1 MAVLSPRKKRR
12 GSTSAGAID
21 VGPDILSLQDEI
33 SNLTFANQ
41 RQEQNILGMRESI
54 GMQNANIQSQ
64 RDIIK
69 SQGVQIREQQIEVL
83 SILGADT
90 GPKFTLLNPL
100 SSDHYVNNLST
111 FTARIRLNRSGKKEL
126 SSVRLNGEVPTRHN
140 TDNQGPHIV
149 ARGLAYRALRKLLQF
164 QPINKAIDNLIMFTN
179 NIPNLAEDA
188 NFERDLFRVGNGQVI
203 SERKKTDK
211 GGIIEY
217 LGRLKER
224 SNKMFLL
231 KNFNRT
237 VNDGGAERQQD
248 DLKSAVRQNMELLRT
263 DIAFITTDIVRLWNQ
278 REYNVWDERTR
289 TPTTGLKAEEEK
301 FATELQKGGA
311 GERKALE
318 DLDKNENIY
327 ESLAKLIDI
336 RPTEA
341 LAVSTSDEDKKKY
354 KLIRKIAVKE
364 AMTLYKYAYDGGV
377 NETMLNEA
385 IETKRWRK
393 KKVKT
398 NKEQQKKS

>member
-1 MAVLSPRKKRR
+1 MAFLSPRKKRR
-12 GSTSAGAID
+12 PASAIE
-21 VGPDILSLQDEI
+21 SLQDEI
-33 SNLTFANQ
+33 SNLKFANKQ
-41 RQEQNILGMRESI
+41 QKQNIRRQEQKILGMWESI
-54 GMQNANIQSQ
+54 GTQNAKIQ
-64 RDIIK
+64 

-83 SILGADT
+83 SILGEDT

-203 SERKKTDK
+203 LEKQKETDK
-211 GGIIEY
+211 RRIIEY

-393 KKVKT
+393 KKSK
-398 NKEQQKKS
+398 N